1 MADLKK
7 LEESIGYTFKD
18 KSLLKKALTHPSYVN
33 ERKMDRI
40 YSNQRLE
47 FFGDAVLS
55 VAVSEYIFL
64 NLKSYPEGKLTEL
77 RAKVVCEKSLAVMAR
92 KLGIGKY
99 LILGNGEIKT
109 HGDDRDSTLSDAME
123 AVIAAIYLDGG
134 FETAKG
140 FVIDNMSEMI
150 EQLTENESDMHNC
163 KSELQELLQK
173 DCRTVTYKTLSEK
186 GPEHSKVFEVAVMVN
201 GKVIATGVGASKKKA
216 EQNAAEKALRVLKK

>member
-33 ERKMDRI
+33 ERNMDRI

-134 FETAKG
+134 FETAKR
-140 FVIDNMSEMI
+140 FVIDNMSELI
-150 EQLTENESDMHNC
+150 EQLTENESGMHNC

-173 DCRTVTYKTLSEK
+173 DYRTVTYKTLSEK

-201 GKVIATGVGASKKKA
+201 EKVIATGVGASKKKA